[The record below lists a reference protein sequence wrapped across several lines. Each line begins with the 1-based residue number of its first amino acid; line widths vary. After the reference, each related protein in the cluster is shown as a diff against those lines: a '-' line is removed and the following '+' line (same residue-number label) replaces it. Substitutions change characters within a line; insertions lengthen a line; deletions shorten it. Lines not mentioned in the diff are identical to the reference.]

1 VAAGDADALADMT
14 GLATELDEMISHAV
28 AGLRWAGYS
37 WAEIA
42 ARLGVTRQAAQQ
54 RWATCSE
61 HNTGQ
66 EDRGDTQRRAIDGPL
81 AMVNSGQLRTPKD
94 TRSASS
100 GTPTAAGDTPSKLV
114 MRVRFPSPAFS

>member
-81 AMVNSGQLRTPKD
+81 AMVNSGQQRSTTD
-94 TRSASS
+94 T
-100 GTPTAAGDTPSKLV
+100 
-114 MRVRFPSPAFS
+114 